1 MCNVIMQFCYK
12 CEKKVQSK
20 DCFHGLHPEC
30 FLLWFGHASIVDFS
44 DVSLKRGEDTSN
56 TGFPSLHASFFH
68 GKFKK
73 YSAKLGDKS
82 YILKVKQSEYAELP
96 QIEYIS
102 NIIAEKLGLYIPSFY
117 FIHFLNEM
125 DTFVVHN
132 FMENYH
138 SANLIHLYHFLKETD
153 EFSVRNILAIISD
166 KVGRL
171 DAIHQ
176 FIYMCLFDA
185 LIGNHDRH
193 GRNIALIETKKGFLL
208 SPFYDNPSYIGIEDH
223 SLLLAHHN
231 PRGKIATSS
240 TTEPILRDYV
250 QDFNELGY
258 SSVVS
263 SFLSKVQK
271 IDFRTIIQKPFLSE
285 KRQEAFLTLIK
296 RRQEEFENALFC

>member
-1 MCNVIMQFCYK
+1 MQICYK
-12 CEKKVQSK
+12 CEKAIQPH
-20 DCFHGLHPEC
+20 DCFHGLHHEC
-30 FLLWFGHASIVDFS
+30 FLSWFGHTSLVDFT
-44 DVSLKRGEDTSN
+44 DVALKRGEETLN
-56 TGFPSLHASFFH
+56 TTFPPLHTSFFH

-73 YSAKLGDKS
+73 YSARLGDKS
-82 YILKVKQSEYAELP
+82 YILKVKQNEYAELP
-96 QIEYIS
+96 QIEYLS
-102 NIIAEKLGLYIPSFY
+102 NVIAQKLGLYVPPFY
-117 FIHFLNEM
+117 FIRFLNEM

-132 FMENYH
+132 FMENYQP
-138 SANLIHLYHFLKETD
+138 ANLIHLYHFLKEND
-153 EFSVRNILAIISD
+153 EFSVKNILTIISD

-193 GRNIALIETKKGFLL
+193 GRNIALIETRKGFQL

-240 TTEPILRDYV
+240 TIDPTLREYV
-250 QDFNELGY
+250 EDFKDLGY
-258 SSVVS
+258 FPIVL

-271 IDFRTIIQKPFLSE
+271 MDFESLIQRPFLSAR
-285 KRQEAFLTLIK
+285 RQEALLTLIK
-296 RRQEEFENALFC
+296 RRQEEFEDAIRS